1 MSQSHY
7 TINEVSEPRFAGE
20 EARAVLVEDDERGL
34 ILFLVDSDHVP
45 VFSFRY
51 HGEPDEDG
59 MTYEEM
65 AAADWIAL
73 HVASADPDKDGWD
86 NELCGAEE
94 RFTSLVRSDRGFVL
108 ADTSLIDEGN
118 PLGLDASDPDRVAA
132 AFIRAAIDGVPEY
145 DDLARRLEN
154 RV

>member
-34 ILFLVDSDHVP
+34 VLFLVDSDRVP

-65 AAADWIAL
+65 AAAD
-73 HVASADPDKDGWD
+73 
-86 NELCGAEE
+86 
-94 RFTSLVRSDRGFVL
+94 
-108 ADTSLIDEGN
+108 
-118 PLGLDASDPDRVAA
+118 
-132 AFIRAAIDGVPEY
+132 
-145 DDLARRLEN
+145 
-154 RV
+154 

>member
-7 TINEVSEPRFAGE
+7 TINEVSEPRFAGDSS
-20 EARAVLVEDDERGL
+20 RAVLVEDDARGL
-34 ILFLVDSDHVP
+34 VLFLVDSVQVP
-45 VFSFRY
+45 VFCFRY

-94 RFTSLVRSDRGFVL
+94 LFTSLVRSDRGLVL
-108 ADTSLIDEGN
+108 ADTSLIDELN
-118 PLGLDASDPDRVAA
+118 PLGLDASDPDLTAV
-132 AFIRAAIDGVPEY
+132 AFIRAAIEGVPEY
-145 DDLARRLEN
+145 DDLARRCED